1 MKISSNKKELLF
13 LMKDVALAFLP
24 EHEKREIFDLILYS
38 QRSSDEIYRTI
49 KKYLIAKMKHYA

>member
-1 MKISSNKKELLF
+1 
-13 LMKDVALAFLP
+13 MKDVALAFLP